1 MDKHSFV
8 AFDLGA
14 ESGRTI
20 LGTLEKNQ
28 LTIQQITR
36 FPNQMK
42 PIGGHLHWDID
53 GLFGN
58 MKEGLRA
65 CSRLGINP
73 RSIGVDTW
81 GVDYGLLGKDGA
93 LLEPPHTY
101 RDHRT
106 NGMMEKFFERVPRR
120 QVYELTGIQFMQL
133 NTLFQLFAAAQQ
145 SPDVVEKA
153 SRLLFMPDIFNFL
166 FTGETRSEFT
176 FATTSQLFNPRTK
189 GWEPELFSAL
199 EVPISIMQEIV
210 QPATKLG
217 KLRPSLAQ
225 ELSLGEIPVT
235 AVASHDTG
243 SAIAAIPAEG
253 TDWAYISSGTWSLM
267 GVELPQPVITDEAHK
282 SNFTNEGGIG
292 GTFRFLKNI
301 MGLWLLQQ
309 CRKEW
314 SAEIRYDYEEM
325 VKLAEQAAPF
335 RSLLDPDYAE
345 FFNPVSMPS
354 TIRQFCEKTG
364 QPIPVSHA
372 HYIRSILESL
382 ALKYRSTL
390 DQLQRLTGRKIR
402 RIHIIGGGAQN
413 SLLCQYAAN
422 ATGATVIAGP
432 VEATA
437 IGNIMV
443 QALAVGCVGS
453 LEAIR
458 SVVRQ
463 SFEPVSYEP
472 KETEVWQQAYERYKD
487 LTSTSH

>member
-1 MDKHSFV
+1 MDKQSFV

-20 LGTLEKNQ
+20 LGTLERNH
-28 LTIQQITR
+28 LEIQQITR
-36 FPNQMK
+36 FLNEMMPM
-42 PIGGHLHWDID
+42 GGHLHWDIN

-58 MKEGLRA
+58 LKEGLRA
-65 CSRLGINP
+65 CARLGINP
-73 RSIGVDTW
+73 ESIGIDTW
-81 GVDYGLLGKDGA
+81 GVDYGFLGRDGEF
-93 LLEPPHTY
+93 LELPYTY

-106 NGMMEKFFERVPRR
+106 NGMMEKFFDRVPRR
-120 QVYELTGIQFMQL
+120 RVYELTGIQFMQL

-166 FTGETRSEFT
+166 FTGETKTEFT
-176 FATTSQLFNPRTK
+176 FATTSQLFNPRTRN
-189 GWEPELFSAL
+189 WEPELFSAL
-199 EVPISIMQEIV
+199 QVPISIMQQIV
-210 QPATKLG
+210 QPATKMG
-217 KLRPSLAQ
+217 TLRTSIAQ
-225 ELSLGEIPVT
+225 ELSLAEIPVT

-253 TDWAYISSGTWSLM
+253 EDWAYISSGTWSLM
-267 GVELPQPVITDEAHK
+267 GVELPQPVISDEAQE
-282 SNFTNEGGIG
+282 SNFTNEGGVG

-314 SAEIRYDYEEM
+314 SAEVQYDYDEM
-325 VKLAEQAAPF
+325 VKLAEQAVPF
-335 RSLLDPDYAE
+335 RSLLDPDYSE
-345 FFNPVSMPS
+345 FFNPASMPGA
-354 TIRQFCEKTG
+354 IRQFCQKTSQPVPATHG
-364 QPIPVSHA
+364 QYV
-372 HYIRSILESL
+372 RSILESL

-390 DQLQRLTGRKIR
+390 DQLERLTGRRIK
-402 RIHIIGGGAQN
+402 RIHIIGGGAKN

-437 IGNIMV
+437 IGNIMI
-443 QALAVGCVGS
+443 QALAAGCVGS
-453 LEAIR
+453 LEEIR
-458 SVVRQ
+458 RIVRQ

-472 KETEVWQQAYERYKD
+472 RDTEVWQQAYERYKD
-487 LTSTSH
+487 LSSTIH

>member
-20 LGTLEKNQ
+20 LGTLERNQ
-28 LTIQQITR
+28 LAIQQITR
-36 FPNQMK
+36 FPNEMK
-42 PIGGHLHWDID
+42 SIGGHLHWDID

-58 MKEGLRA
+58 LKEGLRA
-65 CSRLGINP
+65 CSRTGINP
-73 RSIGVDTW
+73 QSIGVDTW

-93 LLEPPHTY
+93 FLELPHTY
-101 RDHRT
+101 RDFRT

-120 QVYELTGIQFMQL
+120 RVYELTGIQFMQL
-133 NTLFQLFAAAQQ
+133 NTLYQLYSAAQQ
-145 SPDVVEKA
+145 SPHVVEKA

-166 FTGETRSEFT
+166 FTGETRTEFT
-176 FATTSQLFNPRTK
+176 FATTSQLLNPRTQN
-189 GWEPELFSAL
+189 WEPELFAAL
-199 EVPISIMQEIV
+199 QVPISIMQEIV

-217 KLRPSLAQ
+217 KLRTSIAQ

-267 GVELPQPVITDEAHK
+267 GVEIAQPVITDEAQA
-282 SNFTNEGGIG
+282 SNFTNEGGVA

-314 SAEIRYDYEEM
+314 STTVQYDYDEM
-325 VKLAEQAAPF
+325 IRLAEGAKPF
-335 RSLLDPDYAE
+335 RSLIDPDYSE
-345 FFNPVSMPS
+345 FFNPTSM
-354 TIRQFCEKTG
+354 TGAIRQFCQKTG
-364 QPIPVSHA
+364 QPIPESHA
-372 HYIRSILESL
+372 DYIRSILESL

-390 DQLQRLTGRKIR
+390 DQLERLTGRRIK
-402 RIHIIGGGAQN
+402 RIHVIGGGAKN
-413 SLLCQYAAN
+413 ALLCQYAAN

-443 QALAVGCVGS
+443 QALAAGCVGS
-453 LEAIR
+453 LEEIR
-458 SVVRQ
+458 SIVRQ

-472 KETEVWQQAYERYKD
+472 KEAEVWQQAYERYKT
-487 LTSTSH
+487 LSTTGH

>member
-20 LGTLEKNQ
+20 LGTLERNQ
-28 LTIQQITR
+28 LAIQQITR
-36 FPNQMK
+36 FPNEMK
-42 PIGGHLHWDID
+42 SIGGHLHWDID
-53 GLFGN
+53 GLFSN
-58 MKEGLRA
+58 LKEGLRA
-65 CSRLGINP
+65 CSRPGINP
-73 RSIGVDTW
+73 QSIGVDTW
-81 GVDYGLLGKDGA
+81 GVDYGLLGKDGVF
-93 LLEPPHTY
+93 LELPHTY

-120 QVYELTGIQFMQL
+120 RVYELTGIQFMQL
-133 NTLFQLFAAAQQ
+133 NTLYQLYAAAQQ
-145 SPDVVEKA
+145 SPHVVEKA

-166 FTGETRSEFT
+166 FTGETRTEFT
-176 FATTSQLFNPRTK
+176 FATTSQLLNPRTQN
-189 GWEPELFSAL
+189 WEPELFAAL
-199 EVPISIMQEIV
+199 QVPISIMQEIV

-217 KLRPSLAQ
+217 KLRTSIAQ

-243 SAIAAIPAEG
+243 SAIAAIPAVG

-267 GVELPQPVITDEAHK
+267 GVEIPQPVITDEAQE
-282 SNFTNEGGIG
+282 SNFTNEGGVG

-314 SAEIRYDYEEM
+314 SSEVQYDYEEM
-325 VKLAEQAAPF
+325 VKLAVQAAPF
-335 RSLLDPDYAE
+335 RSLLDPDYPE
-345 FFNPVSMPS
+345 FFNPVSMS
-354 TIRQFCEKTG
+354 GAIRQFCQKTN
-364 QPIPVSHA
+364 QPLPVTHA
-372 HYIRSILESL
+372 EYVRSILESL

-402 RIHIIGGGAQN
+402 QIHIIGGGAKN
-413 SLLCQYAAN
+413 VLLCQYAAN

-443 QALAVGCVGS
+443 QALAAGCVGS
-453 LEAIR
+453 LDEIR
-458 SVVRQ
+458 SVVRK

-472 KETEVWQQAYERYKD
+472 KETEAWQQAYERYKAFS
-487 LTSTSH
+487 STSH

>member
-1 MDKHSFV
+1 MDKHSFI

-20 LGTLEKNQ
+20 LGTLEKNL

-36 FPNQMK
+36 FPNEMK
-42 PIGGHLHWDID
+42 PIGDHLHWDID

-58 MKEGLRA
+58 MKEGLWA
-65 CSRLGINP
+65 CSNLGINP
-73 RSIGVDTW
+73 LSIGVDTW
-81 GVDYGLLGKDGA
+81 GVDYGFLGKDGA
-93 LLEPPHTY
+93 FLELPYTY

-106 NGMMEKFFERVPRR
+106 NGMMEKFFERIPRR
-120 QVYELTGIQFMQL
+120 RVYELTGIQFMQL
-133 NTLFQLFAAAQQ
+133 NTLFQLFAAAKQT
-145 SPDVVEKA
+145 PDVVERA
-153 SRLLFMPDIFNFL
+153 SRLLFMPDIFNYL
-166 FTGETRSEFT
+166 LTGETRSEFT

-189 GWEPELFSAL
+189 TWDPELFAAL
-199 EVPISIMQEIV
+199 QVPISIMQEIV
-210 QPATKLG
+210 RPATKLG
-217 KLRPSLAQ
+217 KLRASIAG

-267 GVELPQPVITDEAHK
+267 GVELPQPVITDEAHG
-282 SNFTNEGGIG
+282 SNFTNEGGVG

-314 SAEIRYDYEEM
+314 SAEVQYDYEEM
-325 VKLAEQAAPF
+325 VKLAEQAVPF
-335 RSLLDPDYAE
+335 QSLLDPDYPE
-345 FFNPVSMPS
+345 FFNPLSMPAA
-354 TIRQFCEKTG
+354 IRQFCEKTS
-364 QPIPVSHA
+364 QPIPSTHA
-372 HYIRSILESL
+372 HYVRSILESL

-390 DQLQRLTGRKIR
+390 DQLQRLTGRRIN
-402 RIHIIGGGAQN
+402 RIHIIGGGAKN

-443 QALAVGCVGS
+443 QALAAGCVGS
-453 LEAIR
+453 LEEIR
-458 SVVRQ
+458 SVVRR
-463 SFEPVSYEP
+463 SFEPVSYKP
-472 KETEVWQQAYERYKD
+472 KETKVWQQAYERYKD